1 MTYMNLET
9 FIVEAK
15 AHTYVGNSRKSLS
28 YRPSSQDLQH
38 HNGDFSYLDSCF
50 GGRDFI
56 GQEVVY
62 HRKNPLW
69 AMNYYGR
76 IIKPDLITPAEVS
89 TILKVAL
96 SEQYQE
102 GRFLGGFK
110 CHHLWGL
117 YIDTNSG
124 GHECFTGYEWIEVQ
138 GVKAYEL
145 HYHGG
150 LIRQE

>member
-9 FIVEAK
+9 FIVQAK
-15 AHTYVGNSRKSLS
+15 THTYAGNGSKSLS
-28 YRPSSQDLQH
+28 YRPCSHDLQYQ
-38 HNGDFSYLDSCF
+38 NGDYAYLDSYF
-50 GGRDFI
+50 GGRDFM

-62 HRKNPLW
+62 YRRSPIW

-76 IIKPDLITPAEVS
+76 IIRNDLITPAEAG
-89 TILKVAL
+89 TIIKTAL
-96 SEQYQE
+96 TELYQE
-102 GRFLGGFK
+102 HRFLGGFK
-110 CHHLWGL
+110 CHHIWGL

-124 GHECFTGYEWIEVQ
+124 THENFSGYEWIEVQ

-150 LIRQE
+150 MVRHE